1 MKAKSFYL
9 ELFLL
14 VAFKNLSQQWKSFCS
29 GGTDCGYVYMNLCMW
44 YNFIELHTH
53 THVHKEYT

>member
-44 YNFIELHTH
+44 YNFIEL
-53 THVHKEYT
+53 YTKNKT